1 MKKLE
6 SLENIAQ
13 EMLNTLSSYDLTHD
27 EAFYVVNYMERALMM
42 DLFEQTLEDY
52 GLIEVSEIDEDELDK
67 LVMSEEEEEEDKLE
81 EEEENGDQGDEGEEE
96 KE

>member
-13 EMLNTLSSYDLTHD
+13 ELLNTLSGYDLSHD

-52 GLIEVSEIDEDELDK
+52 GLIEVSEIDEEELDK
-67 LVMSEEEEEEDKLE
+67 LVADDEEELEEEEEEEK
-81 EEEENGDQGDEGEEE
+81 EE
-96 KE
+96 KEEKEEE

>member
-13 EMLNTLSSYDLTHD
+13 ELLNTLSGYDLSHD

-52 GLIEVSEIDEDELDK
+52 GLIEVSEIDEEELDK
-67 LVMSEEEEEEDKLE
+67 LVADDEEELEEEEEEE
-81 EEEENGDQGDEGEEE
+81 EEE
-96 KE
+96 KEEKDEE